1 MINPLE
7 FTVFYQEGVYGFN
20 RRETTVR
27 AVLTDIVKGKYRT
40 NVAYLR
46 DLLSKGDQEGYSREK
61 RNLPAITFGAT
72 FHDHRTTKDLK
83 TYTSLLVLDIDDL
96 GTEEEVIRV
105 ENVLRK
111 DKYVISCWRSPSNL
125 GLKGI
130 IYLEYKESFP
140 LEQTDYFHQ
149 SAFSEVR
156 SYFNDTYGIVLDK
169 SGKDVVRTCFVSHD
183 NRLYYNKNFENFEV
197 SLSPTIRIKSTKK
210 RVLSSVDRVVTADVL
225 YNPKGKNKSLDR
237 KEIRQ
242 VIKFLRN
249 NNLSITRIHSDWSN
263 VARTIACCFTFDIG
277 LKYFQAISEQDK
289 TVYSA
294 EECEDFLKERYF
306 DTNTD
311 FSFATIL
318 YLANKKGYQ
327 SRGIDPN
334 RRKIKD
340 IIKYLDKKKLSIT
353 SSKGEREEVGKSIV
367 QTFDYEVG
375 IKYFKLLHKK
385 DTDQYDEGEYEHFLK
400 ELYLINH
407 DGYSFE
413 NIIKLVNIQD
423 YKERDGVLKMASELR
438 DEQVMS
444 INSVFESNNVQN
456 GETS

>member
-1 MINPLE
+1 MIDPLV

-130 IYLEYKESFP
+130 VYLEYKESFP
-140 LEQTDYFHQ
+140 LEQIAYLHQ
-149 SAFSEVR
+149 SAFVEVAK
-156 SYFNDTYGIVLDK
+156 YFKSTYGIDLDE

-197 SLSPTIRIKSTKK
+197 SLSLTIRIKSTKK
-210 RVLSSVDRVVTADVL
+210 RILSSADRTVTADVL

-237 KEIRQ
+237 KVIRQ

-249 NNLSITRIHSDWSN
+249 KELSITRIHNDWSN

-277 LKYFQAISEQDK
+277 LKYFQALSMQDA
-289 TVYSA
+289 TMYDA
-294 EECEDFLKERYF
+294 EECERFLKERYF
-306 DTNTD
+306 DTRAE
-311 FSFATIL
+311 FSLATIL
-318 YLANKKGYQ
+318 YLANEKGYN
-327 SRGIDPN
+327 SRGIDKN

-340 IIKYLDKKKLSIT
+340 IIMYLDKKKLSIT
-353 SSKGEREEVGKSIV
+353 SLKGEREEVGKSIV
-367 QTFDYEVG
+367 QIFKYEPG
-375 IKYFKLLHKK
+375 IKYFKMLHNQESDK
-385 DTDQYDEGEYEHFLK
+385 YDEEECESFLK
-400 ELYLINH
+400 KLYLINH
-407 DGYSFE
+407 EGYSFE
-413 NIIKLVNIQD
+413 NILKLAIKQGYN
-423 YKERDGVLKMASELR
+423 ERDGVLKMASELSV
-438 DEQVMS
+438 EQVVS
-444 INSVFESNNVQN
+444 INSVFESNNV
-456 GETS
+456 

>member
-1 MINPLE
+1 MIDPLE
-7 FTVFYQEGVYGFN
+7 FTIFYQDGVYGFN

-27 AVLTDIVKGKYRT
+27 AVLTEIVKGKYRT
-40 NVAYLR
+40 NIDYLR
-46 DLLSKGDQEGYSREK
+46 GLLSKGDQKGYDSAK

-72 FHDHRTTKDLK
+72 FHDHRATKDLK

-96 GTEEEVIRV
+96 GTEEEVVRV

-130 IYLEYKESFP
+130 VYLEYKESFP
-140 LEQTDYFHQ
+140 VEQTAYFHQ
-149 SAFSEVR
+149 SAFVEVAK
-156 SYFNDTYGIVLDK
+156 YFDSTYGIDLDE

-197 SLSPTIRIKSTKK
+197 SISPTIRIKSTKT
-210 RVLSSVDRVVTADVL
+210 RVLPSVDRAVTTGVL

-237 KEIRQ
+237 KEIKQ

-249 NNLSITRIHSDWSN
+249 NDLSITRIHNDWSN

-277 LKYFQAISEQDK
+277 LEYFRALSMQDVN
-289 TVYSA
+289 VYKP
-294 EECEDFLKERYF
+294 EECERFLKERYL
-306 DTNTD
+306 DTRTE
-311 FSFATIL
+311 FSLATIL
-318 YLANKKGYQ
+318 YLANEKGYN
-327 SRGIDPN
+327 SRGVDKN

-340 IIKYLDKKKLSIT
+340 IIKYLDKRKLSIT
-353 SSKGEREEVGKSIV
+353 SSKDEREEVGKSIV
-367 QTFDYEVG
+367 QIFKYELG
-375 IKYFKLLHKK
+375 IKYFKMLHNQDADK
-385 DTDQYDEGEYEHFLK
+385 YDEEECERFLK

-407 DGYSFE
+407 EGYSFE
-413 NIIKLVNIQD
+413 NILKLANIQE

-438 DEQVMS
+438 VEQVVS
-444 INSVFESNNVQN
+444 INSVFESNNV
-456 GETS
+456 

>member
-1 MINPLE
+1 MIDPLV

-20 RRETTVR
+20 RKETTVR

-46 DLLSKGDQEGYSREK
+46 DLLSKGDHEGYSREK

-96 GTEEEVIRV
+96 GTEEDVIRV
-105 ENVLRK
+105 ENLLRK

-130 IYLEYKESFP
+130 VYLEYKESFP
-140 LEQTDYFHQ
+140 LEQIAYFHQ
-149 SAFSEVR
+149 SAFVQVAK
-156 SYFNDTYGIVLDK
+156 YFKSTYSIDLDE

-183 NRLYYNKNFENFEV
+183 NRLYYNNNFENFEV

-210 RVLSSVDRVVTADVL
+210 RVLSSADRTVSADVL
-225 YNPKGKNKSLDR
+225 YNPKGKNKSFNR

-249 NNLSITRIHSDWSN
+249 NELSITRIHSDWSN

-277 LKYFQAISEQDK
+277 LKYFQALSMQDA
-289 TVYSA
+289 TMYDA
-294 EECEDFLKERYF
+294 EECERFLKERYF
-306 DTNTD
+306 DTRAE
-311 FSFATIL
+311 FSLATIL
-318 YLANKKGYQ
+318 YLANEKGYN
-327 SRGIDPN
+327 SRGIDKN

-340 IIKYLDKKKLSIT
+340 IIMYLYKKKLSIT
-353 SSKGEREEVGKSIV
+353 SLKGEREEVGKSIV
-367 QTFDYEVG
+367 QIFKYELG
-375 IKYFKLLHKK
+375 IKYFKMLHNQEADK
-385 DTDQYDEGEYEHFLK
+385 YDEEECESFLK

-407 DGYSFE
+407 EGYSFE
-413 NIIKLVNIQD
+413 NILKLANIQG
-423 YKERDGVLKMASELR
+423 YKERYGVLKMASELSV
-438 DEQVMS
+438 EQVVS
-444 INSVFESNNVQN
+444 INSVFESNNV
-456 GETS
+456 